1 MNELSN
7 NIPSRIDRLRELMEH
22 EGITMYMI
30 PDSDPHDS
38 ENVGDYFKCREYIS
52 GFTGS
57 NGTLIVMRD
66 MAGLWTDGRYFIQA
80 ERELEGSG
88 ITLFKMGEPDTP
100 TIREFI
106 RSNIHDGDVFAVDG
120 RLITAKAGR
129 EYSSIVSDNHAVIRA
144 DADLV
149 SDIWTDRPLMSARSV
164 IVIDDGLAGES
175 VPDKIGRVRDKMREN
190 RASAYVLSRLDD
202 IMWLLNIRGRD
213 IECTPVAMS
222 YVYMTL
228 DETCL
233 FLQDAAVTPEAK
245 AHFDRNDINV
255 LPYESFPEY
264 LKKRMP
270 IDGDDENTEN
280 TAQFKVM
287 ADLKATNYSVY
298 DIIKKYVVDI
308 TNPTEEM
315 EAVRNEAQMKHIREV
330 YIRDSAV
337 LTRFL
342 YYVKK
347 AMSRGETPDEY
358 SIAMKLDEMRS
369 QIPSFMELSFPTISA
384 YGANAAMMHY
394 EATEDSHSRLEP
406 EGMYLV
412 DSGGQYLG
420 GTTDV
425 TRTIAVG
432 PVTEEM
438 KRDFTLV
445 AVGMLRLA
453 DAVFLEGCT
462 GRNLDIL
469 ARGELWKRG
478 VDYKCG
484 TGHGVG
490 YMLGVHTGPQGI
502 RYRYAADRAET
513 VLKTGMTVSDEP
525 GVYIEGRYG
534 IRTENILE
542 IRDVCVNSDGHFMG
556 FAHLT
561 YVPIDRDLID
571 TRYMEPHDIELLNTY
586 HAAVRSNIL
595 PLIED
600 ENEREWL
607 IRATEAV

>member
-1 MNELSN
+1 MSDT
-7 NIPSRIDRLRELMEH
+7 IPSRIDRLRELMAH

-38 ENVGDYFKCREYIS
+38 EYVGDHFKCREYMS

-106 RSNIHDGDVFAVDG
+106 RRNIHDGDVFAVDG
-120 RLITAKAGR
+120 RMITAKDGR
-129 EYSSIVSDNHAVIRA
+129 EYGETVRDCGGGIRA
-144 DADLV
+144 DVDLV
-149 SDIWTDRPLMSARSV
+149 SRIWTTRPAMSAEPVTV
-164 IVIDDGLAGES
+164 ISDEITGES
-175 VPDKIGRVRDKMREN
+175 VQSKISRVRDKMREH
-190 RASAYVLSRLDD
+190 RSDAYVLSGLDD

-213 IECTPVAMS
+213 IECTPVALS
-222 YVYMTL
+222 YVYMTM

-245 AHFDRNDINV
+245 AHFDRNDISV
-255 LPYESFPEY
+255 LPYESFHEI
-264 LKKRMP
+264 LKNKMP
-270 IDGDDENTEN
+270 AEGKAENNGN
-280 TAQFKVM
+280 TGHFRIM

-298 DIIKKYVVDI
+298 DIIRSNVVDI
-308 TNPTEEM
+308 TNPTAEM
-315 EAVRNEAQMKHIREV
+315 EAVRNEVQMKNIREV
-330 YIRDSAV
+330 YVRDSAV

-342 YYVKK
+342 YFVKT
-347 AMSRGETPDEY
+347 AMSRGEDLDEY

-369 QIPSFMELSFPTISA
+369 HIPGFMELSFPTISA

-502 RYRYAADRAET
+502 RYRYVADRAEA

-571 TRYMEPHDIELLNTY
+571 TRYMEPHDIELLNSY